1 MDYEYIEKLVLKS
14 KNGDKLSKEKLVNEF
29 RPLIL
34 NIAKRTFLHG
44 YENHD
49 IQNECYKTLFK
60 CLSMYKMDS
69 HRFVAYASNGIR
81 NNINDLI
88 KRVKTRSSAEG
99 SEALTLSDD
108 LEDSLPSNEDNIEEA
123 LCSKADYEAL
133 KLAIASLSKEE
144 RELIKFVFLKN
155 NTLAAYALLK
165 NMPYSTANR
174 RKKIALMK
182 LSKYMNQAP
191 EIIKYSK

>member
-1 MDYEYIEKLVLKS
+1 MDYEYIENLVQNSKS
-14 KNGDKLSKEKLVNEF
+14 GDKISKEKLVNEF

-44 YENHD
+44 YENND

-60 CLSMYKMDS
+60 CLSMYNIES

-99 SEALTLSDD
+99 NEALTLSDT
-108 LEDSLPSNEDNIEEA
+108 LEDSLPSNEDTIEEA
-123 LCSKADYEAL
+123 LCSKADYDAL
-133 KLAIASLSKEE
+133 KSAILSLSKEE
-144 RELIKFVFLKN
+144 RELIKFVFLKG
-155 NTLAAYALLK
+155 NTLAAYASLK
-165 NMPYSTANR
+165 NLPYSTANR
-174 RKKIALMK
+174 KKKIALMK
-182 LSKYMNQAP
+182 LSKYINTQM
-191 EIIKYSK
+191 

>member
-1 MDYEYIEKLVLKS
+1 MDYEYIEKLVLNS

-99 SEALTLSDD
+99 SEALTLSDN
-108 LEDSLPSNEDNIEEA
+108 LEESLPSNEDNLEDV

-133 KLAIASLSKEE
+133 KLAISYLTKEE
-144 RELIKFVFLKN
+144 KELIKFVFLKN

-182 LSKYMNQAP
+182 LSKYINQAP